1 MSRNITCITGANV
14 SETVKLK
21 HRQDLFRAN
30 QLIERFNAA
39 ALLRNKDVNFGSNFE
54 QFALSYLTQKE
65 YRSLV
70 NIYKIA
76 SNESYT
82 RLVDSDKTK
91 EIKKREDAFEKY
103 LQRIQSVAAKKVE
116 NDQIGSAS
124 SFMNKNG
131 FGIQILRYKN
141 GAKNFT
147 KMQSKIKTSRK
158 IKPRNYSKIEKELIE
173 TRNIKED
180 LQSFNSSFRGT
191 IQEYYNKLCSTLG
204 KNATNKFIRKGQQ
217 GGLPPKSVLMRDA
230 MRYIENLENQN
241 LKRQSSKSYI
251 SATKEASSRYVG
263 KTLTNSKSKREIEL
277 DTQKVNDI
285 NKAIKIF
292 ETQKSFISFEGIF
305 NKLVPFIQVLFKKEY
320 DIDGKE
326 FNLMSEENKKI
337 VLGNFLKNILGQ
349 YSKKFKNN
357 SILKS
362 GVGDLKKLEGVY
374 FEKNKN
380 KFSSLDNDNSNIA
393 ASPVYKNI
401 ENEYNSALAK
411 YTIEQKALNEQM
423 TELLG
428 LKKLA
433 NTKENRQKKADYEKK
448 IEKTKVKLLNLKTI
462 LDSAEARKLAYE
474 KSFADSQL
482 KQARV
487 ENKNFGASSSY
498 KVLDY
503 YNFPIKSDSEEEILI
518 QQGTPE
524 GKMVEQYVRDFLA
537 RFKAQLD
544 RIAKSFEDKDNELYD
559 TIFKMSRKLNSD
571 FGVNLRSLDSVRR
584 KLNEKLEEYA
594 DAGKEKQEVIELISL
609 SKSELTGTEK
619 KLISELAKLGVDIK
633 KVNMKK

>member
-1 MSRNITCITGANV
+1 
-14 SETVKLK
+14 
-21 HRQDLFRAN
+21 
-30 QLIERFNAA
+30 
-39 ALLRNKDVNFGSNFE
+39 
-54 QFALSYLTQKE
+54 
-65 YRSLV
+65 
-70 NIYKIA
+70 
-76 SNESYT
+76 
-82 RLVDSDKTK
+82 
-91 EIKKREDAFEKY
+91 
-103 LQRIQSVAAKKVE
+103 
-116 NDQIGSAS
+116 
-124 SFMNKNG
+124 
-131 FGIQILRYKN
+131 
-141 GAKNFT
+141 
-147 KMQSKIKTSRK
+147 
-158 IKPRNYSKIEKELIE
+158 
-173 TRNIKED
+173 
-180 LQSFNSSFRGT
+180 
-191 IQEYYNKLCSTLG
+191 
-204 KNATNKFIRKGQQ
+204 
-217 GGLPPKSVLMRDA
+217 
-230 MRYIENLENQN
+230 

-559 TIFKMSRKLNSD
+559 TIFKMSRKINSD
-571 FGVNLRSLDSVRR
+571 LGVNLRSLDSVRR